1 MVYNEVE
8 VVDRSELTELQTDR
22 LRETVERAYE
32 NVPFY
37 RKKMD
42 EMGVAPADIQHVEDV
57 RKLPMTTKE
66 DFRDEYPD
74 GLFAVDHEDV
84 RRIHA
89 SSGTTGKPKIVAY
102 TDDDLA
108 VWREVMARSLAAAGV
123 EPGDTFQNAYGYGLF
138 TGGLGFHDGVEELGA
153 TVLPIGGG
161 DTKKQI
167 EMLQDLE
174 SDAMGCT
181 PSYCLY
187 LAEKAEERGIDPT
200 EFSLSTV
207 VIGAEPFT
215 DAMRDEIEEA
225 LDVTA
230 IDIYGLSELIGPGV
244 SVECAKAQ
252 EGLHVWE
259 DHFYPEVVDPETGEP
274 VGEGESGELVL
285 TSLTKQALPVLRYR
299 TGDMTSL
306 TRDICECGRVCARM
320 DNVRGRSDDLL
331 IVRGV
336 NVYPSQ
342 IEEIILDFEEVAP
355 HYRIDLY
362 REGNLDELELTVE
375 LVESFDGDI
384 DDLRDRI
391 VSDLKSVLALTP
403 DKVEIVQPGGI
414 DRQETGKVKRVWDHR
429 E

>member
-8 VVDRSELTELQTDR
+8 MADRSELTELQNER
-22 LRETVERAYE
+22 LRDTVETAYE

-37 RKKMD
+37 RERMD
-42 EMGVAPADIQHVEDV
+42 EMGVTPSDIESVDDV
-57 RKLPMTTKE
+57 DKLPMTNKE

-74 GLFAVDHEDV
+74 GLFAVDHSEV

-102 TDDDLA
+102 TDDDLD

-123 EPGDTFQNAYGYGLF
+123 EPGETFQNAYGYGLF
-138 TGGLGFHDGVEELGA
+138 TGGLGFHQGIEELGA
-153 TVLPIGGG
+153 TVIPIGGG
-161 DTKKQI
+161 DTAKQI
-167 EMLQDLE
+167 EMLQDLG
-174 SDAMGCT
+174 SDGMGCT

-200 EFSLSTV
+200 EFDLSTV

-215 DAMRDEIEEA
+215 DAMRDEIEAA

-244 SVECAKAQ
+244 SVECAHAQ
-252 EGLHVWE
+252 DGLHIWE
-259 DHFYPEVVDPETGEP
+259 DHFYPEVIDPNTGEP
-274 VGEGESGELVL
+274 VPEGERGELVL
-285 TSLTKQALPVLRYR
+285 TSLTKAALPVLRYR
-299 TGDMTSL
+299 TGDMTTL
-306 TRDICECGRVCARM
+306 TREVCDCGRTCVRM
-320 DNVRGRSDDLL
+320 DNVRGRADDLL

-342 IEEIILDFEEVAP
+342 IEEVILGFDEIAP

-362 REGNLDELELTVE
+362 REGNLDTLEITVE
-375 LVESFDGDI
+375 LVEDFRADI
-384 DDLRDRI
+384 DELRNRI
-391 VSDLKSVLALTP
+391 IDEIEGVLAISP
-403 DKVEIVQPGGI
+403 DKLELVPPGDI
-414 DRQETGKVKRVWDHR
+414 DRQETGKVQRVWDHR